1 MAPLLTKARGCRTG
15 SWRPH
20 GRLRRCGRRRSG
32 LPARLIVRFFAILC
46 VANLKYGSLK
56 SLTTKPRIWSRR
68 WRRCW
73 GSSTGTPW
81 WRPAR
86 AWGPKSSLL
95 LMLTAVL
102 INKMILD
109 MYLCKLL
116 LLQSN
121 RMIFSCAVSFESKK
135 KNIPDLSLPPCRQ
148 VELLYIGISPIRLFS
163 HRSCVS
169 NSIFHLERLNCKNQ
183 VSGVEIQSVPQL
195 WYYYFVSSS
204 SIYLRPNSDALENL

>member
-1 MAPLLTKARGCRTG
+1 MAPLPMKARGRRTG
-15 SWRPH
+15 SLRPYGH
-20 GRLRRCGRRRSG
+20 LRRCRRRRFG
-32 LPARLIVRFFAILC
+32 LPARLIVHFFAILC
-46 VANLKYGSLK
+46 RANLKYGSLK
-56 SLTTKPRIWSRR
+56 SLSTKPRIWSRR

-86 AWGPKSSLL
+86 AWGPGSRLL

-109 MYLCKLL
+109 MYLCKFA

-135 KNIPDLSLPPCRQ
+135 KKIPDLFAAT
-148 VELLYIGISPIRLFS
+148 LYLQLIFITQSSVQSSTVQTYGKKSITNSYNFLAAGYFADVTRLF
-163 HRSCVS
+163 RM
-169 NSIFHLERLNCKNQ
+169 Q
-183 VSGVEIQSVPQL
+183 
-195 WYYYFVSSS
+195 Y
-204 SIYLRPNSDALENL
+204 